1 MSRIE
6 RRQHAKANDVWGA
19 SLDPVVKRVYAGRGI
34 TCDADLDLSL
44 EGLHPV
50 GSLDGIT
57 AAVDVLLAALRR
69 RDRVIVVGDFDA
81 DGATSTALVVRAL
94 RRLGFADVD
103 FVVPNRFEY
112 GYGLTP
118 EIVALV
124 AQRAPGLIV
133 TVDNGI
139 SSAAGVEAARRR
151 GIEVLITD
159 HHLAPA
165 DLPQAAAILNPNL
178 PGSGFASRALA
189 GVGVAFYL
197 MAALARELARS
208 GLDRAADRGTVA
220 ALLDLVALGTVAD
233 LVPLDRNNRILVHQG
248 LRRIRAGRTVPGI
261 KALLAAA
268 GRDYRDAQAADLG
281 YQVGPRL
288 NAAGRLDD
296 MTIGIHCLLT
306 DDAAEASRLA
316 GRLSQLNR
324 DRRALES
331 RMNADALELLARL
344 AVDEPSLPLGVC
356 LHEPAWHQGVVGL
369 VAARVKDRLHRPVV
383 AFATAPDG
391 LLKGS
396 ARSVRGV
403 HIRDVLD
410 AIAVRHPGVIAGFG
424 GHAMAAGLSL
434 RAARFEEFSAA
445 FSDEVARWMTLDDAR
460 GVVQSDGAL
469 AAGELTLATAEALRA
484 AGPWGQAFP
493 EPVFDGHFEVTSSRI
508 VGERHL
514 KLGLQTPDGAVCE
527 AIAFRY
533 FDADD
538 AVAIEPAQRIEAAY
552 RLDAND
558 YGGTRRLQLV
568 IEHIAA
574 RARSQ

>member
-1 MSRIE
+1 
-6 RRQHAKANDVWGA
+6 
-19 SLDPVVKRVYAGRGI
+19 
-34 TCDADLDLSL
+34 
-44 EGLHPV
+44 
-50 GSLDGIT
+50 
-57 AAVDVLLAALRR
+57 
-69 RDRVIVVGDFDA
+69 
-81 DGATSTALVVRAL
+81 
-94 RRLGFADVD
+94 
-103 FVVPNRFEY
+103 
-112 GYGLTP
+112 
-118 EIVALV
+118 
-124 AQRAPGLIV
+124 
-133 TVDNGI
+133 
-139 SSAAGVEAARRR
+139 
-151 GIEVLITD
+151 
-159 HHLAPA
+159 
-165 DLPQAAAILNPNL
+165 
-178 PGSGFASRALA
+178 
-189 GVGVAFYL
+189 
-197 MAALARELARS
+197 
-208 GLDRAADRGTVA
+208 
-220 ALLDLVALGTVAD
+220 
-233 LVPLDRNNRILVHQG
+233 
-248 LRRIRAGRTVPGI
+248 
-261 KALLAAA
+261 
-268 GRDYRDAQAADLG
+268 
-281 YQVGPRL
+281 
-288 NAAGRLDD
+288 
-296 MTIGIHCLLT
+296 
-306 DDAAEASRLA
+306 
-316 GRLSQLNR
+316 
-324 DRRALES
+324 
-331 RMNADALELLARL
+331 
-344 AVDEPSLPLGVC
+344 
-356 LHEPAWHQGVVGL
+356 
-369 VAARVKDRLHRPVV
+369 
-383 AFATAPDG
+383 
-391 LLKGS
+391 LKGS